1 MLIIKLNYKNVPI
14 KKYPFVKTLVWCISK
29 EMVDNISKEILS
41 TIHKPFI
48 VLLTRFILPLPLLG
62 LVISQATTLPIFIPY
77 LINLFAILSGNE

>member
-14 KKYPFVKTLVWCISK
+14 KKYPFVKTLVWYISK

-48 VLLTRFILPLPLLG
+48 VLLTLFILQLPLLG
-62 LVISQATTLPIFIPY
+62 LVISQATTLPFSFHI
-77 LINLFAILSGNE
+77 